1 MNAGPNCAGLSPIG
15 EWKLQGDG
23 RCHHPN
29 GEDDDPQ
36 YNACQNGYS
45 IVRVGPVEKCKK
57 IIDKVVSYHCPS
69 GYSLSGTSCFKTITI
84 KAKVK

>member
-1 MNAGPNCAGLSPIG
+1 M
-15 EWKLQGDG
+15 E
-23 RCHHPN
+23 N
-29 GEDDDPQ
+29 GNYKEMVDVIIQIDDPQ
-36 YNACQNGYS
+36 YNTCQNGYS

-57 IIDKVVSYHCPS
+57 IVNKVVSYHCPS